1 MRLKSIITVIALILI
16 MFMSA
21 IESSII
27 SLALPTI
34 KQDLNAGN
42 LISLIFTAYFI
53 ALVIAN
59 PIVGELLSR
68 FKIIY
73 VAIAGLLLFSIG
85 SFMCGLSTNFTM
97 LIISRVIQGFGSGVL
112 MSLSQIVPKLAFEI
126 PLRYKIMGIVGSVW
140 GISSIIGPLL
150 GGGILEFATWHW
162 LFYINIPIAIIAI
175 ILVIWTFHFPEE
187 ETVAKSKFDT
197 KGLTL
202 FYVFIGLIMFALLNQ
217 QLLLLNFL
225 SFILAIVVAMCLFKV
240 EKHVSSPFLPVV
252 EFNRSITLVFITDL
266 LTAICLMG
274 FNLYIP
280 VYLQEQLGLSPL
292 QSGLVIFPLSVA
304 WITLNFNLHLSVAWI
319 TLNFN
324 LHRIEAKL
332 SRKVIY
338 LLSFTLLLVSS
349 IIISFGIKLPV
360 LIAFVLILAGL
371 SFGYIYT
378 KDSVIVQEETSPL
391 QMKKMMSFYG
401 LTKNLGAS
409 IGSTIMGYLYA
420 IQSGIFGPNLHNV
433 LSAVAV
439 ISIGLIVLWVVFF
452 KEQSSQ
458 SKE

>member
-97 LIISRVIQGFGSGVL
+97 LIVSRVIQGFGSGVL

-217 QLLLLNFL
+217 QQLLLNFL
-225 SFILAIVVAMCLFKV
+225 SFILAIVVAMRLFKV

-304 WITLNFNLHLSVAWI
+304 WITLNFNLH
-319 TLNFN
+319 
-324 LHRIEAKL
+324 RIEAKL
-332 SRKVIY
+332 SKKVIY

-349 IIISFGIKLPV
+349 IIISFGIKLPL

>member
-126 PLRYKIMGIVGSVW
+126 PLRYKIVGIVGSVW

-304 WITLNFNLHLSVAWI
+304 WITLNFNLH
-319 TLNFN
+319 
-324 LHRIEAKL
+324 RIEAKL

>member
-85 SFMCGLSTNFTM
+85 SLMCGLSTNFTM

-225 SFILAIVVAMCLFKV
+225 SFILAIVVAIRLFKV

-292 QSGLVIFPLSVA
+292 QSGLVIFP
-304 WITLNFNLHLSVAWI
+304 LSVAWI

-420 IQSGIFGPNLHNV
+420 IQSAIFGPNLHNV

-439 ISIGLIVLWVVFF
+439 ISTGLIVLWVVFF
-452 KEQSSQ
+452 KEQLSQ

>member
-1 MRLKSIITVIALILI
+1 MRLKSIVTVIALILI
-16 MFMSA
+16 MFMAA

-59 PIVGELLSR
+59 PIVGELLTR

-73 VAIAGLLLFSIG
+73 IAIAGLTLFTVG
-85 SFMCGLSTNFTM
+85 SLMSGLSTHFSM
-97 LIISRVIQGFGSGVL
+97 LIISRVIQGFGSGVM

-175 ILVIWTFHFPEE
+175 ILVVWTFHFPEE

-197 KGLTL
+197 KGITL
-202 FYVFIGLIMFALLNQ
+202 FYIFIGLIMFALLNQ
-217 QLLLLNFL
+217 QHLYLNIIGFV
-225 SFILAIVVAMCLFKV
+225 LAILVALRLFNV
-240 EKHVSSPFLPVV
+240 EKKVSSPFLPVA
-252 EFNRSITLVFITDL
+252 EFNRMITLVFITDL
-266 LTAICLMG
+266 LTAVCLMG

-304 WITLNFNLHLSVAWI
+304 WITLNFNLH
-319 TLNFN
+319 
-324 LHRIEAKL
+324 HIEAKL

-338 LLSFTLLLVSS
+338 LSSFTLLLLSS
-349 IIISFGIKLPV
+349 IIIAFGIKLPI
-360 LIAFVLILAGL
+360 LIACVLILSGL

-378 KDSVIVQEETSPL
+378 KDSVIVQEETSPI

-420 IQSGIFGPNLHNV
+420 LKSGLFGANLHNMLGV
-433 LSAVAV
+433 VSL
-439 ISIGLIVLWVVFF
+439 ISVGLIVVWLIFYREAASQT
-452 KEQSSQ
+452 KE
-458 SKE
+458 

>member
-1 MRLKSIITVIALILI
+1 MRLKSIVTVIALILI
-16 MFMSA
+16 MFMAA

-59 PIVGELLSR
+59 PIVGELLTR

-73 VAIAGLLLFSIG
+73 IAIAGLTLFTVG
-85 SFMCGLSTNFTM
+85 SLMSGLSTHFSM
-97 LIISRVIQGFGSGVL
+97 LIISRVIQGFGSGVM

-175 ILVIWTFHFPEE
+175 ILVVWTFHFPEE

-197 KGLTL
+197 KGITL
-202 FYVFIGLIMFALLNQ
+202 FYIFIGLIMFALLNQ
-217 QLLLLNFL
+217 QHLYLNIIGFV
-225 SFILAIVVAMCLFKV
+225 LAILVALRLFNV
-240 EKHVSSPFLPVV
+240 EKKVSSPFLPVA
-252 EFNRSITLVFITDL
+252 EFNRMITLVFITDL
-266 LTAICLMG
+266 LTAVCLMG

-304 WITLNFNLHLSVAWI
+304 WITLNFNLH
-319 TLNFN
+319 
-324 LHRIEAKL
+324 HIEAKL
-332 SRKVIY
+332 SRKVIC
-338 LLSFTLLLVSS
+338 LSSFTLLLLSS
-349 IIISFGIKLPV
+349 IIIAFGIKLPI
-360 LIAFVLILAGL
+360 LIACVLILSGL

-378 KDSVIVQEETSPL
+378 KDSVIVQEETSPI

-420 IQSGIFGPNLHNV
+420 LKSGLFGANLHNILGV
-433 LSAVAV
+433 VSL
-439 ISIGLIVLWVVFF
+439 ISVGLIVVWLIFYREAASQT
-452 KEQSSQ
+452 KE
-458 SKE
+458 

>member
-1 MRLKSIITVIALILI
+1 MRLKSIVTVIALILI
-16 MFMSA
+16 MFMAA

-59 PIVGELLSR
+59 PIVGELLTR

-73 VAIAGLLLFSIG
+73 IAIAGLTLFTVG
-85 SFMCGLSTNFTM
+85 SLMSGLSTHFSM
-97 LIISRVIQGFGSGVL
+97 LVISRVIQGFGSGVM

-126 PLRYKIMGIVGSVW
+126 PLRYKIMGIVVSVW

-175 ILVIWTFHFPEE
+175 ILVVWTFHFPEE

-197 KGLTL
+197 KGITL
-202 FYVFIGLIMFALLNQ
+202 FYIFIGLIMFALLNQ
-217 QLLLLNFL
+217 QHLYLNIIGFV
-225 SFILAIVVAMCLFKV
+225 LAILVALRLFNV
-240 EKHVSSPFLPVV
+240 EKKVSSPFLPVA
-252 EFNRSITLVFITDL
+252 EFNRMITLVFITDL
-266 LTAICLMG
+266 LTAVCLMG

-304 WITLNFNLHLSVAWI
+304 WITLNFNLH
-319 TLNFN
+319 
-324 LHRIEAKL
+324 HIEAKL

-338 LLSFTLLLVSS
+338 LSSFTLLLLSS
-349 IIISFGIKLPV
+349 IIIAFGIKLPI
-360 LIAFVLILAGL
+360 LIACVLILSGL

-378 KDSVIVQEETSPL
+378 KDSVIVQEETSPI

-420 IQSGIFGPNLHNV
+420 LKSGLFGANLHNILGV
-433 LSAVAV
+433 VSL
-439 ISIGLIVLWVVFF
+439 ISVGLIVVWLIFYREAASQT
-452 KEQSSQ
+452 KE
-458 SKE
+458 

>member
-252 EFNRSITLVFITDL
+252 EFSRSITLVFITDL

-292 QSGLVIFPLSVA
+292 QSGLVIFPLS
-304 WITLNFNLHLSVAWI
+304 LAWI

>member
-16 MFMSA
+16 MFMST

-274 FNLYIP
+274 FNLYIS

-292 QSGLVIFPLSVA
+292 QSGLVIFP
-304 WITLNFNLHLSVAWI
+304 LSVAWI

>member
-304 WITLNFNLHLSVAWI
+304 WITLNFNLH
-319 TLNFN
+319 
-324 LHRIEAKL
+324 RIEAKL

-349 IIISFGIKLPV
+349 IIILFGIKLPV

-452 KEQSSQ
+452 
-458 SKE
+458 

>member
-1 MRLKSIITVIALILI
+1 MRLKSIVTVIALILI

-292 QSGLVIFPLSVA
+292 QSGLVIFPLS
-304 WITLNFNLHLSVAWI
+304 LAWI

>member
-85 SFMCGLSTNFTM
+85 GFMCGLSTNFTM

-225 SFILAIVVAMCLFKV
+225 SFILAIVVTMCLFKV

-292 QSGLVIFPLSVA
+292 QSGLVIFP
-304 WITLNFNLHLSVAWI
+304 LSVAWI

>member
-280 VYLQEQLGLSPL
+280 VYLQEQLGLSPF
-292 QSGLVIFPLSVA
+292 QSGLVIFP
-304 WITLNFNLHLSVAWI
+304 LSVAWI

>member
-202 FYVFIGLIMFALLNQ
+202 FCVFIGLIMFALLNQ

-292 QSGLVIFPLSVA
+292 QSGLVIFP
-304 WITLNFNLHLSVAWI
+304 LSVAWI

>member
-1 MRLKSIITVIALILI
+1 MRLKSIVTVIALILI
-16 MFMSA
+16 MFMAA

-59 PIVGELLSR
+59 PIVGELLTR

-73 VAIAGLLLFSIG
+73 IAIAGLTLFTVG
-85 SFMCGLSTNFTM
+85 SLMSGLSTHFSM
-97 LIISRVIQGFGSGVL
+97 LIISRVIQGFGSGVM

-175 ILVIWTFHFPEE
+175 ILVVWTFHFPEE
-187 ETVAKSKFDT
+187 KTVAKSKFDT
-197 KGLTL
+197 KGITL
-202 FYVFIGLIMFALLNQ
+202 FYIFIGLIMFALLNQ
-217 QLLLLNFL
+217 QHLYLNIIGFV
-225 SFILAIVVAMCLFKV
+225 LAILVALRLFNV
-240 EKHVSSPFLPVV
+240 EKKVSSPFLPVA
-252 EFNRSITLVFITDL
+252 EFNRMITLVFITDL
-266 LTAICLMG
+266 LTAVCLMG

-304 WITLNFNLHLSVAWI
+304 WITLNFNLH
-319 TLNFN
+319 
-324 LHRIEAKL
+324 HIEAKL

-338 LLSFTLLLVSS
+338 LSSFALLLLSS
-349 IIISFGIKLPV
+349 IIIAFGIKLPI
-360 LIAFVLILAGL
+360 LIACVLILSGL

-378 KDSVIVQEETSPL
+378 KDSVIVQEETSPI

-420 IQSGIFGPNLHNV
+420 LKSGLFGANLHNILGV
-433 LSAVAV
+433 VSL
-439 ISIGLIVLWVVFF
+439 ISVGLIVVWLIFYREPASQT
-452 KEQSSQ
+452 KE
-458 SKE
+458 

>member
-175 ILVIWTFHFPEE
+175 ILVIWIFHFPEE

-292 QSGLVIFPLSVA
+292 QSGLVIFPLS
-304 WITLNFNLHLSVAWI
+304 LAWI

>member
-280 VYLQEQLGLSPL
+280 VYLQEQLRLSPL
-292 QSGLVIFPLSVA
+292 QSGLVIFPLS
-304 WITLNFNLHLSVAWI
+304 LAWI

>member
-1 MRLKSIITVIALILI
+1 MRLKSIVTVIALILI
-16 MFMSA
+16 MFMAA

-59 PIVGELLSR
+59 PIVGELLTR

-73 VAIAGLLLFSIG
+73 IAIAGLTLFTVG
-85 SFMCGLSTNFTM
+85 SLMSGLSTHFSM
-97 LIISRVIQGFGSGVL
+97 LVISRVIQGFGSGVM

-175 ILVIWTFHFPEE
+175 ILVVWTFHFPEE

-197 KGLTL
+197 KGITL
-202 FYVFIGLIMFALLNQ
+202 FYIFIGLIMFALLNQ
-217 QLLLLNFL
+217 QHLYLNIIGFV
-225 SFILAIVVAMCLFKV
+225 LAILVALRLFNV
-240 EKHVSSPFLPVV
+240 EKKVSSPFLPVA
-252 EFNRSITLVFITDL
+252 EFNRMITLVFITDL
-266 LTAICLMG
+266 LTAVCLMG
-274 FNLYIP
+274 FNLYIL

-304 WITLNFNLHLSVAWI
+304 WITLNFNLH
-319 TLNFN
+319 
-324 LHRIEAKL
+324 HIEAKL

-338 LLSFTLLLVSS
+338 LSSFTLLLLSS
-349 IIISFGIKLPV
+349 IIIAFGIKLPI
-360 LIAFVLILAGL
+360 LIACVLILSGL

-378 KDSVIVQEETSPL
+378 KDSVIVQEETSPI

-420 IQSGIFGPNLHNV
+420 LKSGLFGANLHNILGV
-433 LSAVAV
+433 VSL
-439 ISIGLIVLWVVFF
+439 ISVGLIVVWLIFYREAASQT
-452 KEQSSQ
+452 KE
-458 SKE
+458 

>member
-304 WITLNFNLHLSVAWI
+304 WITLNFNLH
-319 TLNFN
+319 
-324 LHRIEAKL
+324 RIEAKL

-439 ISIGLIVLWVVFF
+439 ISIGLIVLWVIFF

>member
-140 GISSIIGPLL
+140 GISSIIGALL

-292 QSGLVIFPLSVA
+292 QSGLVIFPLS
-304 WITLNFNLHLSVAWI
+304 LAWI

>member
-1 MRLKSIITVIALILI
+1 

-225 SFILAIVVAMCLFKV
+225 SFILAIVVTMCLFKV

-292 QSGLVIFPLSVA
+292 QSGLVIFP
-304 WITLNFNLHLSVAWI
+304 LSVAWI

>member
-1 MRLKSIITVIALILI
+1 MRLKSIVTVIALILI
-16 MFMSA
+16 MFMA
-21 IESSII
+21 ATESSII

-59 PIVGELLSR
+59 PIVGELLTR

-73 VAIAGLLLFSIG
+73 IAIAGLTLFTVG
-85 SFMCGLSTNFTM
+85 SLMSGLSTHFSM
-97 LIISRVIQGFGSGVL
+97 LIISRVIQGFGSGVM

-175 ILVIWTFHFPEE
+175 ILVVWTFHFPEE

-197 KGLTL
+197 KGITL
-202 FYVFIGLIMFALLNQ
+202 FYIFIGLIMFALLNQ
-217 QLLLLNFL
+217 QHLYLNIIGFV
-225 SFILAIVVAMCLFKV
+225 LAILVALRLFNV
-240 EKHVSSPFLPVV
+240 EKKVSSPFLPVA
-252 EFNRSITLVFITDL
+252 EFNRMITLVFITDL
-266 LTAICLMG
+266 LTAVCLMG

-304 WITLNFNLHLSVAWI
+304 WITLNFNLH
-319 TLNFN
+319 
-324 LHRIEAKL
+324 HIEAKL

-338 LLSFTLLLVSS
+338 LSSFTLLLLSS
-349 IIISFGIKLPV
+349 IIIAFGIKLPI
-360 LIAFVLILAGL
+360 LIACVLILSGL

-378 KDSVIVQEETSPL
+378 KDSVIVQEETSPI

-420 IQSGIFGPNLHNV
+420 LKSGLFGANLHNILGV
-433 LSAVAV
+433 VSL
-439 ISIGLIVLWVVFF
+439 ISVGLIVVWLIFYREAASQT
-452 KEQSSQ
+452 KE
-458 SKE
+458 

>member
-280 VYLQEQLGLSPL
+280 VYLQEQLGLFPL
-292 QSGLVIFPLSVA
+292 QSGLVIFP
-304 WITLNFNLHLSVAWI
+304 LSVAWI

>member
-304 WITLNFNLHLSVAWI
+304 WV

>member
-292 QSGLVIFPLSVA
+292 QSGLVIFPLS
-304 WITLNFNLHLSVAWI
+304 IAWI

>member
-217 QLLLLNFL
+217 LLLLLNFL

-292 QSGLVIFPLSVA
+292 QSGLVIFP
-304 WITLNFNLHLSVAWI
+304 LSVAWI

>member
-1 MRLKSIITVIALILI
+1 
-16 MFMSA
+16 
-21 IESSII
+21 
-27 SLALPTI
+27 
-34 KQDLNAGN
+34 LNAGN

-304 WITLNFNLHLSVAWI
+304 WITLNFNLH
-319 TLNFN
+319 
-324 LHRIEAKL
+324 RIEAKL

>member
-304 WITLNFNLHLSVAWI
+304 WITLNFNLH
-319 TLNFN
+319 
-324 LHRIEAKL
+324 RIEAKL

-371 SFGYIYT
+371 SFGYINT

>member
-97 LIISRVIQGFGSGVL
+97 LIISRLIQGFGSGVL

-225 SFILAIVVAMCLFKV
+225 SFILAIVVAIRLFKV

-304 WITLNFNLHLSVAWI
+304 WITLNFNLH
-319 TLNFN
+319 
-324 LHRIEAKL
+324 RIEAKL

-349 IIISFGIKLPV
+349 IIISFGIKLPL

-420 IQSGIFGPNLHNV
+420 IQSGIFGPNLYNV

-452 KEQSSQ
+452 KEQSFQ

>member
-1 MRLKSIITVIALILI
+1 M

-292 QSGLVIFPLSVA
+292 QSGLVIFPLS
-304 WITLNFNLHLSVAWI
+304 LAWI

-371 SFGYIYT
+371 SFGYTYT
-378 KDSVIVQEETSPL
+378 KDRVIVQEETSPL

>member
-225 SFILAIVVAMCLFKV
+225 SFILAIVMAMCLFKV

-292 QSGLVIFPLSVA
+292 QSGLVIFPLS
-304 WITLNFNLHLSVAWI
+304 LAWI

>member
-1 MRLKSIITVIALILI
+1 MRLKSIVTVIALILI
-16 MFMSA
+16 MFMAA

-59 PIVGELLSR
+59 PIVGELLTR

-73 VAIAGLLLFSIG
+73 IAIAGLTLFTVG
-85 SFMCGLSTNFTM
+85 SLMSGLSTHFSM
-97 LIISRVIQGFGSGVL
+97 LVISRVIQGFGSGVM

-175 ILVIWTFHFPEE
+175 ILVVWTFHFPEE

-197 KGLTL
+197 KGITL
-202 FYVFIGLIMFALLNQ
+202 FYIFIGLIMFALLNQ
-217 QLLLLNFL
+217 QHLYLNIIGFV
-225 SFILAIVVAMCLFKV
+225 LAILVALRLFNV
-240 EKHVSSPFLPVV
+240 EKKVSSPFLPVA
-252 EFNRSITLVFITDL
+252 EFNRMITLVFITDL
-266 LTAICLMG
+266 LTAVCLMG

-304 WITLNFNLHLSVAWI
+304 WITLNFNLH
-319 TLNFN
+319 
-324 LHRIEAKL
+324 HIEAKL

-338 LLSFTLLLVSS
+338 LSSFTLLLLSS
-349 IIISFGIKLPV
+349 IIIAFGIKLPI
-360 LIAFVLILAGL
+360 LTACVLILSGL

-378 KDSVIVQEETSPL
+378 KDSVIVQEETSPI

-420 IQSGIFGPNLHNV
+420 LKSGLFGANLHNILGV
-433 LSAVAV
+433 VSL
-439 ISIGLIVLWVVFF
+439 ISVGLIVVWLIFYREAASQT
-452 KEQSSQ
+452 KE
-458 SKE
+458 

>member
-1 MRLKSIITVIALILI
+1 MRLKSIVTVIALILI
-16 MFMSA
+16 MFMAA

-27 SLALPTI
+27 SLELPTI

-59 PIVGELLSR
+59 PIVGELLTR

-73 VAIAGLLLFSIG
+73 IAIAGLTLFTVG
-85 SFMCGLSTNFTM
+85 SLMSGLSTHFSM
-97 LIISRVIQGFGSGVL
+97 LVISRVIQGFGSGVM

-175 ILVIWTFHFPEE
+175 ILVVWTFHFPEE

-197 KGLTL
+197 KGITL
-202 FYVFIGLIMFALLNQ
+202 FYIFIGLIMFALLNQ
-217 QLLLLNFL
+217 QHLYLNIIGFV
-225 SFILAIVVAMCLFKV
+225 LAILVALRLFNV
-240 EKHVSSPFLPVV
+240 EKKVSSPFLPVA
-252 EFNRSITLVFITDL
+252 EFNRMITLVFITDL
-266 LTAICLMG
+266 LTAVCLMG

-304 WITLNFNLHLSVAWI
+304 WITLNFNLH
-319 TLNFN
+319 
-324 LHRIEAKL
+324 HIEAKL

-338 LLSFTLLLVSS
+338 LSSFTLLLLSS
-349 IIISFGIKLPV
+349 IIIAFGIKLPI
-360 LIAFVLILAGL
+360 LIACVLILSGL

-378 KDSVIVQEETSPL
+378 KDSVIVQEETSPI

-420 IQSGIFGPNLHNV
+420 LKSGLFGANLHNILGV
-433 LSAVAV
+433 VSL
-439 ISIGLIVLWVVFF
+439 ISVGLIVVWLIFYREAASQT
-452 KEQSSQ
+452 KE
-458 SKE
+458 

>member
-202 FYVFIGLIMFALLNQ
+202 FYVFIGLIMFALLKQ

-292 QSGLVIFPLSVA
+292 QSGLVIFPLS
-304 WITLNFNLHLSVAWI
+304 LAWI

>member
-73 VAIAGLLLFSIG
+73 VSIAGLLLFSIG

-225 SFILAIVVAMCLFKV
+225 SFILAIVVTMCLFKV

-292 QSGLVIFPLSVA
+292 QSGLVIFP
-304 WITLNFNLHLSVAWI
+304 LSVAWI

>member
-112 MSLSQIVPKLAFEI
+112 MSLSQIVPKLEFEI

-304 WITLNFNLHLSVAWI
+304 WITLNFNLH
-319 TLNFN
+319 
-324 LHRIEAKL
+324 RIEAKL

>member
-1 MRLKSIITVIALILI
+1 MRLKSIVTVIALILI
-16 MFMSA
+16 MFMAA

-59 PIVGELLSR
+59 PIVGELLTR

-73 VAIAGLLLFSIG
+73 IAIAGLTLFTVG
-85 SFMCGLSTNFTM
+85 SLMSGLSTHFSM
-97 LIISRVIQGFGSGVL
+97 LVISRVIQGFGSGVM
-112 MSLSQIVPKLAFEI
+112 MSLSQIVLKLAFEI

-175 ILVIWTFHFPEE
+175 ILVVWTFHFPEE

-197 KGLTL
+197 KGITL
-202 FYVFIGLIMFALLNQ
+202 FYIFIGLIMFALLNQ
-217 QLLLLNFL
+217 QHLYLNIIGFV
-225 SFILAIVVAMCLFKV
+225 LAILVALRLFNV
-240 EKHVSSPFLPVV
+240 EKKVSSPFLPVA
-252 EFNRSITLVFITDL
+252 EFNRMITLVFITDL
-266 LTAICLMG
+266 LTAVCLMG

-304 WITLNFNLHLSVAWI
+304 WITLNFNLH
-319 TLNFN
+319 
-324 LHRIEAKL
+324 HIEAKL

-338 LLSFTLLLVSS
+338 LSSFTLLLLSS
-349 IIISFGIKLPV
+349 IIIAFGIKLPI
-360 LIAFVLILAGL
+360 LIACVLILSGL

-378 KDSVIVQEETSPL
+378 KDSVIVQEETSPI

-420 IQSGIFGPNLHNV
+420 LKSGLFGANLHNILGV
-433 LSAVAV
+433 VSL
-439 ISIGLIVLWVVFF
+439 ISVGLIVVWLIFYREAASQT
-452 KEQSSQ
+452 KE
-458 SKE
+458 

>member
-280 VYLQEQLGLSPL
+280 VYLQEQLGFSPL
-292 QSGLVIFPLSVA
+292 QSGLVIFP
-304 WITLNFNLHLSVAWI
+304 LSVAWI

>member
-175 ILVIWTFHFPEE
+175 ILVVWTFHFPEE

-304 WITLNFNLHLSVAWI
+304 WITLNFNLH
-319 TLNFN
+319 
-324 LHRIEAKL
+324 RIEAKL

-378 KDSVIVQEETSPL
+378 KDSVIVQEETSPI

>member
-21 IESSII
+21 IELSII

-304 WITLNFNLHLSVAWI
+304 WITLNFNLH
-319 TLNFN
+319 
-324 LHRIEAKL
+324 RIEAKL

>member
-85 SFMCGLSTNFTM
+85 SLMCGLSTNFTM

-217 QLLLLNFL
+217 QLLPLNFL
-225 SFILAIVVAMCLFKV
+225 SFILAIVVAIRLFKV

-304 WITLNFNLHLSVAWI
+304 WITLNFNLH
-319 TLNFN
+319 
-324 LHRIEAKL
+324 RIEAKL

-349 IIISFGIKLPV
+349 IIISFGIKLPL

-420 IQSGIFGPNLHNV
+420 IQSAIFGPNLHNV

-439 ISIGLIVLWVVFF
+439 ISTGLIVLWVVFF
-452 KEQSSQ
+452 KEQLSQ